1 MLPDEVVAHNR
12 QWEETFQLRAY
23 IVYIDKREG
32 YISWVE
38 IENQPIIR
46 DRIQIVINARSQS
59 AIGKWGLPCRWMG
72 GNIKQVAL
80 LLRTSGA
87 NTHST
92 RHTVRGTQH

>member
-46 DRIQIVINARSQS
+46 DRFR
-59 AIGKWGLPCRWMG
+59 
-72 GNIKQVAL
+72 L
-80 LLRTSGA
+80 LLMQDPNPQLESGA
-87 NTHST
+87 CPAGGWVET
-92 RHTVRGTQH
+92 